1 MTTLASHWGSNGST
15 IPSFAKALERL
26 LNPYE
31 DPSLRVP
38 FVMYSDYRVKRG
50 MPSLKM
56 LMNPQTVTFRQ
67 NKRISRRDTRSGAT
81 FFHWTDQSGRNNDI
95 LELDFAGQ
103 TGNISLRRGGFP
115 ADNWVAGKIDQATD
129 WLNEKLDQ
137 ASDSL
142 DAALG
147 VEPQGVATDMSG
159 AGKLAQFWNLYQ
171 LTTEPVMDPY
181 DGRPSYSYIQYIS
194 PLFGNTGVTFVG
206 HFSRVLEITDD
217 SNEPFNKNYS
227 FGFTAIGS
235 QPSMSVMY
243 TVISENLSQEF
254 LTGQEWRKWFRSQ
267 FPV

>member
-38 FVMYSDYRVKRG
+38 FVMDSDYRRKRG
-50 MPSLKM
+50 LPALKM
-56 LMNPQTVTFRQ
+56 LMNPQSVTFRQ
-67 NKRISRRDTRSGAT
+67 EKRITRRDTRSGAA
-81 FFHWTDQSGRNNDI
+81 FFHWTNQAGSNNDI
-95 LELDFAGQ
+95 LQLEFSGQ
-103 TGNISLRRGGFP
+103 SGNISLRRGGFP

-142 DAALG
+142 DSALG
-147 VEPQGVATDMSG
+147 VESQGVATDMSG
-159 AGKLAQFWNLYQ
+159 AGKLAQFWNLHQ
-171 LTTEPVMDPY
+171 LTAEPVVDPF
-181 DGRPSYSYIQYIS
+181 DGTPSYSYIQYVS
-194 PLFGNTGVTFVG
+194 PLFGNTGITFIG
-206 HFSRVLEITDD
+206 HFSRVLDIAND
-217 SNEPFNKNYS
+217 SSEPFTIRYN

-235 QPSMSVMY
+235 QPSMSMMY

-254 LTGQEWRKWFRSQ
+254 LTSQEWRKWFRSQ